1 MVRSRLVLSV
11 KVAICKI
18 FLAGAGWQAAAFAAD
33 AMGLGQHRSLPF
45 SSGFLWLTA
54 TGIGD
59 ALGVSPEEFWKEAG
73 IVCTGSILSGS
84 AWQGALDSCIAGDF
98 QFEVGMLG
106 TGFACGMLFW
116 TGLKAG
122 RSWTRSSTQGSWGD
136 ATLSWACGGASAF
149 FVSTDRRSSSTIH
162 FSIPSTSN
170 STVPHCDD
178 ILDNRCVP
186 ISTLSYH
193 GNWLQAVT
201 GERTGESGVDVLR
214 AGLSTMLGFLVVQ
227 VLLIALV
234 PTGFLWTENESNDE
248 VEEVESVGDQ
258 HQSNNLYS
266 AAQGRPGYGTEK
278 NIFGSFIGSHQIPQN
293 ASFSSNISREGPT
306 HQV

>member
-59 ALGVSPEEFWKEAG
+59 ALGVFLGHAILSSYGLYHGTVSPEKFWKEAG

-149 FVSTDRRSSSTIH
+149 FVSTDRR
-162 FSIPSTSN
+162 
-170 STVPHCDD
+170 
-178 ILDNRCVP
+178 
-186 ISTLSYH
+186 YH

-227 VLLIALV
+227 VLLIVLV